1 MSTSGMLLLFIWL
14 IGIVLSA
21 LFFIAQMRLF
31 TISTTLKEIRDELRA
46 GRPGGLQPGKT
57 DADVARD
64 KVITQ
69 RILDGSL
76 VPTVVGAK
84 QAVKCG
90 KCGAAST
97 LRCKDCSGCEHCCRC
112 QTAS

>member
-1 MSTSGMLLLFIWL
+1 MSTGGMLLLFVWF
-14 IGIVLSA
+14 IGIVLSV

-46 GRPGGLQPGKT
+46 SRQGVQPSIKT
-57 DADVARD
+57 EAEVSRE

-84 QAVKCG
+84 QTVRCG
-90 KCGAAST
+90 KCGVAST
-97 LRCKDCSGCEHCCRC
+97 LRCKNCSGCEHCCRC
-112 QTAS
+112 ETKL